1 MCFIVFCTEFA
12 ALRKQYKYLASV
24 VDARVTAAH
33 LYQEDALTLKDLQSI
48 QSLKDRPVAAA
59 EKLLNIIME
68 QPDAVYLCFL
78 DALKQTNQQRI
89 YKKLIEDGYKGEYIS
104 IPIVI
109 RLVSITFVNDDNSIV
124 YVGNYRNRNVVGD
137 VTVSNLAKKL
147 RHYRELTQVARL
159 SQRDRAAGWIS
170 FDQK

>member
-1 MCFIVFCTEFA
+1 MCLNCWVSYFDQKINNTSLHVYTVGLLAVKHHSILCFIVFCTEFS

-24 VDARVTAAH
+24 LDARVTAAH

-89 YKKLIEDGYKGEYIS
+89 YKKLIEDGYKGEYT
-104 IPIVI
+104 P
-109 RLVSITFVNDDNSIV
+109 LE
-124 YVGNYRNRNVVGD
+124 YYRSNR
-137 VTVSNLAKKL
+137 
-147 RHYRELTQVARL
+147 Y
-159 SQRDRAAGWIS
+159 S
-170 FDQK
+170 FGVDYFCK